1 MYLLELAAQ
10 NVRGL
15 SPTVRAALKPGYLL
29 IQTPA
34 AAPAPLAGL
43 VVALCYPDGRG
54 EDAAFAVPGQKAKV
68 ALTLLGNDQTTY
80 RLMRA
85 LGGQGNLSRLNKAA
99 GAYEVITEDSGEM
112 AQFLRGQAGFPSRGS
127 FERLFTFTTAQLPSR
142 RPKPAARPAP
152 GASGPALSSA
162 GLPSAQAVLPAS
174 DVRAAQEK
182 LRGLEE
188 ELQLAKEVEDLQF
201 KLDGM
206 ASQLFELESRLKG
219 ADGLKAALAQ
229 ARQEHGGAPSAE
241 KFGLPADILERA
253 SQYPQLEA
261 RRDEQL
267 ARLEA
272 EAPASDAEP
281 QEAAF
286 VPPLTGDQRFWGA
299 LGAGVLFL
307 GLGIFLEGTARY
319 VALLDI
325 PAFSFAALLALR
337 YVDDKADSQ
346 KTTRRGGMRA
356 SREKKIRDDFDS
368 EARVVRQALGA
379 MDVSSPAE
387 LIEVLGRKPLLLM
400 KVEDYRAQLAAYEQD
415 PEYLGAMAA
424 QNKLQREQETLNAQ
438 LLVKGSYVR
447 DAREVER
454 ELNRTRESIQLAL
467 AGATAA
473 PAAPALGAAPAA
485 GEPLEDPCGPLLSA
499 AADLLQSDL
508 PTLAAGAKDRIAQY
522 LAALSDRRV
531 MGVEFDL
538 TGRATALLAGG
549 ARSAAGALPPRD
561 LDLLYLSLRLTLI
574 EKVSA
579 RQKVPVLIED
589 GLAVEESK
597 YPLLARMIKHLGT
610 LTQVIHLSSHPAF
623 AQAADAQLPG

>member
-99 GAYEVITEDSGEM
+99 GAYEVVTEDSGEM
-112 AQFLRGQAGFPSRGS
+112 AQFLRGQAGFPSRGT
-127 FERLFTFTTAQLPSR
+127 FEQLFTFTAAQLPSR
-142 RPKPAARPAP
+142 RPRTARPAL
-152 GASGPALSSA
+152 GASKPSLSSA

-182 LRGLEE
+182 LHGLEE
-188 ELQLAKEVEDLQF
+188 ELRLAKEVEDLQF

-206 ASQLFELESRLKG
+206 SSQLFELESRLKG

-229 ARQEHGGAPSAE
+229 ARQEHEAAPSAE
-241 KFGLPADILERA
+241 RFGLPADILERA
-253 SQYPQLEA
+253 TQYPQLEA
-261 RRDEQL
+261 RRDDQL

-272 EAPASDAEP
+272 EAPASDDEP
-281 QEAAF
+281 QQAAF
-286 VPPLTGDQRFWGA
+286 VPPLTGDQRFLGA

-346 KTTRRGGMRA
+346 KTTRRGGMRSA
-356 SREKKIRDDFDS
+356 REKKIRDEFDS
-368 EARVVRQALGA
+368 EAKVVRQALGA
-379 MDVSSPAE
+379 MDVASPAE
-387 LIEVLGRKPLLLM
+387 LIEVLGRKPLLLE
-400 KVEDYRAQLAAYEQD
+400 KVEDYRQQLSAYEQD

-424 QNKLQREQETLNAQ
+424 QNKLQREQEALNAQ
-438 LLVKGSYVR
+438 LLEKGSYVR

-454 ELNRTRESIQLAL
+454 ELNRTRESIQLAQS
-467 AGATAA
+467 GAAAA
-473 PAAPALGAAPAA
+473 PVAPAPGAAPAE

-508 PTLAAGAKDRIAQY
+508 PTLAAGSKDRIAQY
-522 LAALSDRRV
+522 VAALSDRRV
-531 MGVEFDL
+531 LGVEFDL

-579 RQKVPVLIED
+579 RLKVPVLIED
-589 GLAVEESK
+589 GLAVDESK

-610 LTQVIHLSSHPAF
+610 LTQVLHLSSHPAF